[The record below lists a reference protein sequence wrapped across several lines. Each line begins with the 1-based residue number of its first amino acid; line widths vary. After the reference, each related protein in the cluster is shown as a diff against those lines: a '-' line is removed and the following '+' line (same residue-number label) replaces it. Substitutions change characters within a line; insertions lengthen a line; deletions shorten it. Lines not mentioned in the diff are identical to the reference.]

1 MAKTETNVLEEWKRR
16 GYIPN
21 DTAAEDEQKYLSYI
35 FQAKDSIL
43 SYCNL
48 PLNIKEFPDGLF
60 YPWVD
65 ISYSSYTGAAEGG
78 SGTVK
83 SVTEGDTTVSFSDAS
98 AGSIKGMADISAIL
112 NRYRRLP

>member
-1 MAKTETNVLEEWKRR
+1 MAKTEMDVLEEWKKR
-16 GYIPN
+16 GYLPN
-21 DTAAEDEQKYLSYI
+21 ETAEEGKCLSYI
-35 FQAKDSIL
+35 KQAKDSIL

-48 PLNIKEFPDGLF
+48 PLNIKGFPDGLF
-60 YPWVD
+60 YPWVEL
-65 ISYSSYTGAAEGG
+65 SYSAYTGAADGS

-83 SVTEGDTTVSFSDAS
+83 SVTEGDTTVSFSDGSVS